1 MSEESVY
8 ISEVKVER
16 IRGSLR
22 NAHLPAREEP
32 IQFGIHS
39 GIAEHYGADQESIEP
54 TTATLDYLVAS
65 AVG

>member
-1 MSEESVY
+1 MSDPSVY
-8 ISEVKVER
+8 VSEVKVER
-16 IRGSLR
+16 VRGPLR
-22 NAHLPAREEP
+22 NAYLPAREEP

-39 GIAEHYGADQESIEP
+39 GIAAHYGADPDSLQP